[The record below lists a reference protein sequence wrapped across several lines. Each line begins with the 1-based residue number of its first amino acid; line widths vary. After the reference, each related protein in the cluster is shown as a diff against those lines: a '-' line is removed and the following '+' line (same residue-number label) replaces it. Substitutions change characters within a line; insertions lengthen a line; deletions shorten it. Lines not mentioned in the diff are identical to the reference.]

1 VVIPALARRPA
12 CSTRAA
18 RSKRARL
25 ALARSSERGAT
36 LFVVMLVIMLLMGIG
51 SFAARS
57 AAVATATSGSE
68 RSMMQARYVAEYG
81 MTFAVAKLSNGGAQ
95 SYLAKLQNPAV
106 TELCY
111 GQSITML
118 QRTCY
123 RIFYSD
129 MQNDTQAAGLNVCEP
144 AAVAAPGS
152 LGAVRNVSGNTT
164 WAECDFSVELAD
176 LSEGFTMPG
185 FDLGHGKSLKFWY
198 VNATSIG
205 QARIMNTGMGTLDP
219 ISAES
224 SSTQQ
229 VRSRVLLGPFPSN

>member
-1 VVIPALARRPA
+1 VVISSSVAVRRP
-12 CSTRAA
+12 
-18 RSKRARL
+18 L
-25 ALARSSERGAT
+25 ALARAGERGAT
-36 LFVVMLVIMLLMGIG
+36 LFVVILVITLLMGIG

-68 RSMMQARYVAEYG
+68 RQMTQARYVAEYG

-95 SYLAKLQNPAV
+95 SYLARLQNPPV

-111 GQSITML
+111 GQTLGML

-123 RIFYSD
+123 RMFYAD
-129 MQNDTQAAGLNVCEP
+129 MQNDTTAAGLNVCEP
-144 AAVAAPGS
+144 ANAAAPGS
-152 LGAVRNVSGNTT
+152 LGAVRNVGAATT

-185 FDLGHGKSLKFWY
+185 FDLGHGKALKFWY

-205 QARIMNTGMGTLDP
+205 QARLLNTGMGTLDP

-229 VRSRVLLGPFPSN
+229 VRTRVLLGPFPTN